1 MVNQGVNLGFAFAH
15 FVTCVAHIISYRF
28 IVNTFDT
35 SKCLYHIIKFDSASG
50 AICSFTNFVMNV
62 ASWYFEIVGSSI
74 WCSFWILTGPLRIL
88 LGPVF
93 SITGAVIRYNVSKL
107 NSIFS
112 EQVTFSFNC
121 VLLNFFY

>member
-15 FVTCVAHIISYRF
+15 FVSCVAHIISYRF

-35 SKCLYHIIKFDSASG
+35 SKCLYHIIRFDSASG
-50 AICSFTNFVMNV
+50 AICSLSNFVMNIL
-62 ASWYFEIVGSSI
+62 SWYFGIVGSI
-74 WCSFWILTGPLRIL
+74 WCSILILTGPLRIL

-121 VLLNFFY
+121 VLLNF